1 MLRPACLA
9 LAAILLLPL
18 AARAQPA
25 EQLTV
30 PQIMAWGDTLSNG
43 LPRLMG
49 WDETG
54 DALYFR
60 WNPQMAFDSDSLYL
74 VRRGATTAQKAPR
87 SLQVDAPEMFSGW
100 QIGEGVYSADRQRKV
115 YGSRGD
121 VYLMDREAGRA
132 TALTQT
138 RDFEYGARF
147 MAGDTAIVYQR
158 GDALFRHSLVT
169 GAITQLTDIR
179 SGREPSERSPDAQQA
194 FLDRQQRELF
204 GYIRDR
210 VERRERNEQAR
221 DAADEMRPSP
231 PTFYAGGDNVGQL
244 QVDPTGRWVTFTTIP
259 SVSNERTDVPFWV
272 TESGYTETRAI
283 RPKVGQKESA
293 PTLYVQDLT
302 RDTTYAVDLSNL
314 PRLYETP
321 AYRAADVKPMETAS
335 DSARARRPVDI
346 AGPTWSADG
355 RHAILVVRAKDN
367 KTRWVTRLDAS
378 TGTVTPLDVQ
388 QDDAWIGGPGISS
401 WGGSGTLLWY
411 PDARYFLMQSEA
423 TGYSHL
429 YRVDAQTG
437 AQTQLTSGEFEVS
450 DPLFS
455 ADGRTITFTST
466 EHSAHEQHRY
476 SMPSTGGTR
485 TRLTTRVGHH
495 DLVQDPRG
503 EIVAQTFSTANMPP
517 EVYVGDTRVT
527 HSTTPDWERYDW
539 RDAEIIDV
547 PASDGIGVPARIY
560 RPDPANANGAAVLF
574 VHGAGY
580 LHNVHRG
587 WSTYFREYM
596 FHHLLAEQGYTV
608 LDLDYRA
615 SAGYGRDWR
624 TDIYR
629 HMGGR
634 DLQDYVDASRYVGSE
649 LDIDPERV
657 FIYGGSYGGFITLM
671 ALFTEPEHFGG
682 GAALRSVTD
691 WAHYNHGYTANIL
704 NTPADDSLAYALSSP
719 INFAEGYQG
728 DPLLIAHGMV
738 DVNVQFQDVARLAQR
753 LIELGKEGWEMAVY
767 PVEDHGFTEPA
778 SWTDEYRRIL
788 DYADRSVG
796 PRSPH
801 AEQ

>member
-1 MLRPACLA
+1 MLRPVRLA
-9 LAAILLLPL
+9 LIAIVLFPL
-18 AARAQPA
+18 AARAQTAGP
-25 EQLTV
+25 LTV
-30 PQIMAWGDTLSNG
+30 PQIMAWGDTLSDG

-54 DALYFR
+54 AALYFR
-60 WNPQMAFDSDSLYL
+60 WNPLLASDSDSLYF
-74 VRRGATTAQKAPR
+74 VPRGSKTARKAPR
-87 SLQVDAPEMFSGW
+87 ALQVDSPEMFSGW
-100 QIGEGVYSADRQRKV
+100 AIGEGVYSADRRRKV

-121 VYLMDREAGRA
+121 VYVMDRQTGRA

-138 RDFEYGARF
+138 RDWEYGARF
-147 MAGDTAIVYQR
+147 LDGDTAVVYQR
-158 GDALFRHSLVT
+158 GDALYRHSLAT

-179 SGREPSERSPDAQQA
+179 SGREPSEKSPDAQQA

-204 GYIRDR
+204 GYISDR
-210 VERRERNEQAR
+210 AERRERTEQAR
-221 DAADEMRPSP
+221 DAADEVRGGP
-231 PTFYAGGDNVGQL
+231 PTFYAKGDDVGQL
-244 QVDPTGRWVTFTTIP
+244 QIDPTGRYVTFTTTP

-272 TESGYTETRAI
+272 TESGYVETRAI
-283 RPKVGQKESA
+283 RPKVGQKQAVS
-293 PTLYVQDLT
+293 TFYVQDLE
-302 RDTTYAVDLSNL
+302 RDTTYAVDLSSL
-314 PRLYETP
+314 PRLYDAP
-321 AYRAADVKPMETAS
+321 AYRADDAKPMETAA
-335 DSARARRPVDI
+335 DSAKARRAVDVS
-346 AGPTWSADG
+346 GPMWSSDG
-355 RHAILVVRAKDN
+355 RYALLVVRSQDN
-367 KTRWVTRLDAS
+367 KTRWITRLDAPS
-378 TGTVTPLDVQ
+378 GTVTPLDVQ
-388 QDDAWIGGPGISS
+388 QDDAWIGGPGVSS

-411 PDARYFLMQSEA
+411 PDGRHFVMQSEA

-437 AQTQLTSGEFEVS
+437 AQSQLTSGAFEAS
-450 DPLFS
+450 DPAFS
-455 ADGRTITFTST
+455 ADGRTLLFTST
-466 EHSAHEQHRY
+466 EYSAHERHRY

-495 DLVQDPRG
+495 DLVPDPRG
-503 EIVAQTFSTANMPP
+503 EIVAQTFSTANVPP
-517 EVYVGDTRVT
+517 EVYIGDVRVT
-527 HSTTPDWERYDW
+527 RSTTPDWERYEW
-539 RDAEIIDV
+539 REAEIINV
-547 PASDGIGVPARIY
+547 PASDGASIPARIY
-560 RPDPANANGAAVLF
+560 RPDPADANGAAVLF

-587 WSTYFREYM
+587 WSTYYREYM

-649 LDIDPERV
+649 LDIEGERV

-691 WAHYNHGYTANIL
+691 WAHYNHGYTSNIL
-704 NTPADDSLAYALSSP
+704 NTPAQDSLAYALSSP

-767 PVEDHGFTEPA
+767 PVEDHGFSEPS

-801 AEQ
+801 AER